1 MKIVIYFENEC
12 VSENVLSK
20 WKHKMIIVTIKK
32 KNTNN
37 KCELINEHTNSREQ
51 RYTTYRWCI
60 LHRIVNLSLI
70 FVMRHTTRIHFVIE
84 TNWHTATKKNTKD
97 NKNMFRQ
104 FNKILVWIGRNWSIK
119 SKCRNQRQLVRL
131 KLINFVVFFL
141 LLEYLWCFGMVL
153 LSKKQLTLTLR
164 LSWWFSAS
172 VSSSTPTLR
181 KKQLWK
187 ICKCNLVN

>member
-1 MKIVIYFENEC
+1 MWLQAKMCCQNENTKW
-12 VSENVLSK
+12 LSLQ
-20 WKHKMIIVTIKK
+20 WKKEHQQQMWI
-32 KNTNN
+32 
-37 KCELINEHTNSREQ
+37 INEHTNSREQ

-131 KLINFVVFFL
+131 KLINFVVF
-141 LLEYLWCFGMVL
+141 
-153 LSKKQLTLTLR
+153 
-164 LSWWFSAS
+164 
-172 VSSSTPTLR
+172 SSSFGIFMMFWNGFIVEKAMNTYTSAF
-181 KKQLWK
+181 
-187 ICKCNLVN
+187 VVV